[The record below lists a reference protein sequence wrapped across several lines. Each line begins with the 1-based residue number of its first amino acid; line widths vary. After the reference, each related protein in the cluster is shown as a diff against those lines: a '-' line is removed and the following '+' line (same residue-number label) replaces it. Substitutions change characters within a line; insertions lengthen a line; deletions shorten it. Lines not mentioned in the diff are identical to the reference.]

1 MKRLMHLTAA
11 LAMAVAVSACAGDNG
26 TADNNVPG
34 TAAPTTGTVGTT
46 GNLDADREFV
56 QEHLAMGTAEI
67 ELGQLAQQRG
77 THADVKEFGATMVR
91 DHQAAAQELTSIA
104 STLNATGTAGT
115 SGTDARNDKLEDL
128 QEEKEE
134 LSKLSGLDFDKK
146 YIEEMIDDH
155 EEAIRDLENKAEN
168 AANAELKAWATKTL
182 PSMRQ
187 HLERARTIKETLDR
201 ASNN

>member
-26 TADNNVPG
+26 TADNNAPG